1 MGTTER
7 VMRGWLGEHKS
18 YRVLET
24 IPCELSNRMETTNPE
39 RVMGNHRASQCGDR
53 QGLCHDGAGSRLGG
67 VPQRSVI
74 SPKAENSWSAER
86 EMPYLVPATA

>member
-53 QGLCHDGAGSRLGG
+53 QGLH
-67 VPQRSVI
+67 
-74 SPKAENSWSAER
+74 PKVDVQATDHGQDTIET
-86 EMPYLVPATA
+86 YLE